1 MADLGDA
8 QWVHDGPP
16 PTGPDGPHTC
26 TLPEPLRGKT
36 WTCPD
41 CQARWEVL
49 WESEWV
55 YDGDPGL
62 LSWYQVVEAP
72 DVQARADEVTQI
84 MHELGHEEID
94 PAVIHALMGCA
105 THAIVT
111 ISNMVYASHGPDA
124 AGQIMGGWNLFVE
137 VVHPYY
143 LTEPCQHHSWDQP
156 GEPPVPH

>member
-1 MADLGDA
+1 MK
-8 QWVHDGPP
+8 
-16 PTGPDGPHTC
+16 PDEPHVC
-26 TLPEPLRGKT
+26 EMPIAPVGKI
-36 WTCPD
+36 WTCPV
-41 CQARWEVL
+41 CKARWEVHVHDISPDK
-49 WESEWV
+49 W
-55 YDGDPGL
+55 G
-62 LSWYQVVEAP
+62 WYQVAEAP
-72 DVQARADEVTQI
+72 DAQARADEVTRI

-137 VVHPYY
+137 AVHPYF

>member
-16 PTGPDGPHTC
+16 PTG
-26 TLPEPLRGKT
+26 
-36 WTCPD
+36 
-41 CQARWEVL
+41 
-49 WESEWV
+49 
-55 YDGDPGL
+55 
-62 LSWYQVVEAP
+62 VVEA
-72 DVQARADEVTQI
+72 DAQARADEVTRI

-94 PAVIHALMGCA
+94 PAVIHALLGCA

-137 VVHPYY
+137 AVHPYY